1 MSKEYYVKRYKPLNK
16 LYKEYH
22 NILLELKKNPNDE
35 KMIKEK
41 IHILKKTKFIGKAIL
56 IIFQK
61 NQNLIL

>member
-1 MSKEYYVKRYKPLNK
+1 MTKEYYVKRYKPLNK

-41 IHILKKTKFIGKAIL
+41 IHILKKIKHFLRYEKYKYKWCKG
-56 IIFQK
+56 
-61 NQNLIL
+61 

>member
-35 KMIKEK
+35 NLINEK
-41 IHILKKTKFIGKAIL
+41 IYILKKIKHFLRYEK
-56 IIFQK
+56 QK
-61 NQNLIL
+61 YKWYKG

>member
-41 IHILKKTKFIGKAIL
+41 IHILKKIKHFLRYEKDKYKWYKG
-56 IIFQK
+56 
-61 NQNLIL
+61 

>member
-1 MSKEYYVKRYKPLNK
+1 MTKEYYVKRYKPLNK

-41 IHILKKTKFIGKAIL
+41 IRILKKIKYFLRYEKDKYEWYKG
-56 IIFQK
+56 
-61 NQNLIL
+61 